1 LPLGIDEP
9 QQPLL
14 PLGMDE
20 PQHPPDPPLLGIIE
34 QFG

>member
-1 LPLGIDEP
+1 LGIDEP
-9 QQPLL
+9 QQPLDP

-20 PQHPPDPPLLGIIE
+20 PQQPPEPPPLGIIE